1 MNSRALVIAIVALF
15 ALCFVG
21 SGAVMTLVL
30 VERMATGQ
38 KTLPDKQGKDAP
50 PVDDNRDVEPAPEAT
65 LSDPDDDELIETLE
79 DSRRTERAANY
90 EAPTIGTSEF
100 AVFYAKAP
108 RTPPLPAL
116 QKLVKGT
123 PFKVYAGK
131 APARAKPPFFVLQQ
145 ETTLDYAVVE
155 GTALDRA
162 RGLSDDEKAAL
173 PDAKTVAVLRV
184 ATQVSVTQQRDV
196 VRLVARLAESTG
208 GVVWDE
214 LTQEYFSP
222 DALLTRRTADWE
234 GNLPWAQM
242 HFTVFVD
249 EPENGGLSYAT
260 AGLRRFGLPEL
271 ELRGVPRNSRDIA
284 NRLVNVVAQTLVE
297 HIDDEVIPGRY
308 PVDLTKLKHAGFR
321 KYLDEASVKGAAKK
335 TTLEL
340 RPIGDGE
347 IPSLEIT
354 VPGEG
359 STSVRVVRGLTALFG
374 TQDEAKH
381 IEHDEELE
389 ALSKKQMAEFQ
400 KTVKPRF
407 LKGLETGAVL
417 LVKAP
422 FKTSAG
428 GREWMWVE
436 VSRISANGN
445 ITALLANDP
454 ADVPGLER
462 GAEVVVKEAELFDW
476 YLEEADGSTSGDKT
490 GELMKQRGSGD

>member
-1 MNSRALVIAIVALF
+1 MNSRAIVIAIVALF

-21 SGAVMTLVL
+21 SAAVMTLVL

-79 DSRRTERAANY
+79 DSTRTERAANY
-90 EAPTIGTSEF
+90 EAPTVGESEF

-155 GTALDRA
+155 GQAIERA
-162 RGLSDDEKAAL
+162 RGLSDDEKESL
-173 PDAKTVAVLRV
+173 PLAKAVAVV
-184 ATQVSVTQQRDV
+184 QVITHVSAVEQRDA
-196 VRLVARLAESTG
+196 ARFIARFAAATSGT
-208 GVVWDE
+208 VWDE

-222 DALLTRRTADWE
+222 DELLKRRTEDWQ
-234 GNLPWAQM
+234 GNVPWAQL

-249 EPENGGLSYAT
+249 EPDRGGLEFAT

-271 ELRGVPRNSRDIA
+271 ELRGVPRNSRSVGFS
-284 NRLVNVVAQTLVE
+284 LVNVVAQLLVE
-297 HIDDEVIPGRY
+297 SIDDEVIPGRY
-308 PVDLTKLKHAGFR
+308 PVDLSRLKHAGYR
-321 KYLDEASVKGAAKK
+321 KYVEDSLLDGAEQKA
-335 TTLEL
+335 TLEL

-354 VPGEG
+354 FPGSG
-359 STSVRVVRGLTALFG
+359 SQSVRVERGTAALFG
-374 TQDEAKH
+374 AKDSVNH
-381 IEHDEELE
+381 IQHDEELE
-389 ALSKKQMAEFQ
+389 QLSKSQMAEFQ

-407 LKGLETGAVL
+407 VKGLETGAVL

-445 ITALLANDP
+445 ITGLLANDP
-454 ADVPGLER
+454 EDVPGLES
-462 GAEVVVKEAELFDW
+462 GAEVVVKEGELFDW
-476 YLEEADGSTSGDKT
+476 ILKGADGTSAGNKT
-490 GELMKQRGSGD
+490 GELIQKRMAK